1 MFSNPAYRTAHAP
14 KTLKEIESLDVDD
27 EDDNTSI
34 YSHISNISELSAPS
48 TIRTHKN
55 YNHQPIYNQHHNT
68 IYENVHEDSYYNN
81 NNNNDEYYEEDDD
94 DGIVLDESNPEFTN
108 FKNDVKVWLFLD
120 DEIKT
125 LQKAINDRK
134 KRKNELTPKVLE
146 FMGKY
151 EIDDLN
157 TNEGKIQYTKSL
169 VTKPMNKEY
178 MKSRLSEFLKSVEK
192 AEKATKYLFENRPK
206 EEKIRLKRV
215 NIKK

>member
-1 MFSNPAYRTAHAP
+1 MFTNPAYRSSNIP
-14 KTLKEIESLDVDD
+14 KTLREIESLDVDDD

-34 YSHISNISELSAPS
+34 YSHISNISELTTPS
-48 TIRTHKN
+48 SIRTKNIQQNN
-55 YNHQPIYNQHHNT
+55 YNLRFNT
-68 IYENVHEDSYYNN
+68 IQESVYEDPYYNN
-81 NNNNDEYYEEDDD
+81 NNNEEYYDEEEEED
-94 DGIVLDESNPEFTN
+94 IVLDESNPEFVG
-108 FKNDVKVWLFLD
+108 FKNDVKIWLLLD

-157 TNEGKIQYTKSL
+157 TNEGKIQYTKTL
-169 VTKPMNKEY
+169 ITKPMNKEY
-178 MKSRLSEFLKSVEK
+178 MKTRLSEFLKSVEK

-215 NIKK
+215 NVKPS